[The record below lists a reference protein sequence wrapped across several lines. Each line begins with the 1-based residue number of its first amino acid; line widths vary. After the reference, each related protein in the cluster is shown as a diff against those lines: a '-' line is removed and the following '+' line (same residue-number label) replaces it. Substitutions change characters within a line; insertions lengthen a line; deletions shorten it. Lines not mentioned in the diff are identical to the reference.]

1 MTTDYYSFTETKMD
15 FTDCDWSCVETH
27 TTMRDGYVTF
37 REPDDY
43 STIHSGNSN
52 LIWDVLFELPNGNKA
67 ILCKVDIRLLGIY
80 SKKEYTGI
88 GTNDSNV
95 IWLESKEIAKNIY
108 KSIQTLRD
116 ICLMYEAYCHY

>member
-1 MTTDYYSFTETKMD
+1 
-15 FTDCDWSCVETH
+15 
-27 TTMRDGYVTF
+27 MRDGYVTF
-37 REPDDY
+37 REPEDY

-52 LIWDVLFELPNGNKA
+52 LIWDVLFEFPNLNKA
-67 ILCKVDIRLLGIY
+67 ILYKIDIRLLGIY

-95 IWLESKEIAKNIY
+95 IWLESKEMTRNIY

-116 ICLMYEAYCHY
+116 ICLMYHAYCNY